1 MRGVY
6 LQQKLVDMRKFVFAF
21 AVLVLV
27 GSVFASA
34 RKKSDIV
41 KASSG
46 AVTFKVEDV
55 EVAGKILPVTNG
67 FDLGRK
73 LAGGPYLD
81 CSFKNKSLVDGDDNP
96 FFSMVCLA
104 YAEHRP
110 IVLSPDIMWILI
122 CNGFSQHV
130 NREPER
136 FSA

>member
-1 MRGVY
+1 M
-6 LQQKLVDMRKFVFAF
+6 QQKLVDMKKFVFAF
-21 AVLVLV
+21 TVLVLV

-34 RKKSDIV
+34 RKKSDVV
-41 KASSG
+41 KTPGS
-46 AVTFKVEDV
+46 VTFKVEDV

-67 FDLGRK
+67 FELGRK

-96 FFSMVCLA
+96 FFSMICLA

-122 CNGFSQHV
+122 CNGFSQYV
-130 NREPER
+130 NRDPFHLDGTEG
-136 FSA
+136 A